1 MVKDKKLK
9 KKNNKK
15 MFEVEKIRGEFPILE
30 QRVYG
35 KPLVYLDNGA
45 TAQKPRCVIERV
57 AELYRTENA
66 NIHRG
71 VHYLSERCTALYE
84 DARKVVA
91 EALGTPDVGEVIFT
105 AGATASLNTVAYT
118 WGEMSVAEGDNV
130 VVSEMEHHSNIVPWQ
145 MLCQRKG
152 AELRVLPFDDEGN
165 LQTAM
170 LDTLLDERTK
180 VVAVT
185 QASNTLGT
193 MPELRTIIDKAHG
206 VGAVV
211 VVDGCQGFVHAEV
224 NVKELGC
231 DFYAFSSH
239 KLYGPTG
246 VGVLYGKRE
255 WLEKMPPYMGGG
267 DMVGRVSFGGTTYA
281 ELPLKVEAGT
291 ANYIDAIGLGE
302 AIKWLEGFEREE
314 LVAWENELRVAAE
327 AKLSEIEGLT
337 IYGRTPEKCSIVSFN
352 IEGVHNYDL
361 GMILDKLGIAV
372 RTGAHCADPVMDH
385 FGIRGTCRAS
395 FAFYNTMDE
404 VDALVAGVRRA
415 VQMLK

>member
-1 MVKDKKLK
+1 
-9 KKNNKK
+9 
-15 MFEVEKIRGEFPILE
+15 MFNPYDIRGEFPILAE
-30 QRVYG
+30 KVYG

-45 TAQKPRCVIERV
+45 TAQKPRCVIDTV
-57 AELYRTENA
+57 ADLYRHENA

-180 VVAVT
+180 IVAVT

-239 KLYGPTG
+239 KLYGPNG
-246 VGVLYGKRE
+246 VGVLYGRRE
-255 WLEKMPPYMGGG
+255 LLEQMPPFLGGG
-267 DMVGRVSFGGTTYA
+267 DMVKKVSFEKTTYA
-281 ELPLKVEAGT
+281 DLPLKFEAGT
-291 ANYIDAIGLGE
+291 ANYIDAIGLAE
-302 AIKWLEGFEREE
+302 AIRFLRGLDRAGVMAHERALLDYATEE
-314 LVAWENELRVAAE
+314 LG
-327 AKLSEIEGLT
+327 KIEGLR
-337 IYGRTPEKCSIVSFN
+337 IYGSAEEKCSIVSFN
-352 IEGVHNYDL
+352 VEGVHNFDL
-361 GMILDKLGIAV
+361 GAVLDRSGVAI
-372 RTGAHCADPVMDH
+372 RTGAHCADPVMAH
-385 FGIRGTCRAS
+385 YGVQGMARAS
-395 FAFYNTMDE
+395 FGLYNTAEE
-404 VDALVAGVRRA
+404 VDALVAA
-415 VQMLK
+415 VKKAIRMLK

>member
-1 MVKDKKLK
+1 MA
-9 KKNNKK
+9 
-15 MFEVEKIRGEFPILE
+15 EK
-30 QRVYG
+30 VYG

-45 TAQKPRCVIERV
+45 TAQKPRCVIDTV
-57 AELYRTENA
+57 ADLYRHENA

-91 EALGTPDVGEVIFT
+91 EALGTSDVGEVIFT

-180 VVAVT
+180 IVAVT

-239 KLYGPTG
+239 KLYGPNG
-246 VGVLYGKRE
+246 VGVLYGRRE
-255 WLEKMPPYMGGG
+255 LLEQMPPFLGGG
-267 DMVGRVSFGGTTYA
+267 DMVKKVSFEKTNYA
-281 ELPLKVEAGT
+281 DLPLKFEAGT
-291 ANYIDAIGLGE
+291 ANYIDAIGLAE
-302 AIKWLEGFEREE
+302 AIRFLRGLDRAGVMAHERALLDYATEE
-314 LVAWENELRVAAE
+314 LG
-327 AKLSEIEGLT
+327 KIEGLR
-337 IYGRTPEKCSIVSFN
+337 IYGSAAEKCSIVSFN
-352 IEGVHNYDL
+352 VEGVHNFDL
-361 GMILDKLGIAV
+361 GAVLDRSGVAI
-372 RTGAHCADPVMDH
+372 RTGAHCADPVMAH
-385 FGIRGTCRAS
+385 YGVQGMARAS
-395 FAFYNTMDE
+395 FGLYNTAEE
-404 VDALVAGVRRA
+404 VDALVAA
-415 VQMLK
+415 VKKAIRMLK

>member
-1 MVKDKKLK
+1 
-9 KKNNKK
+9 
-15 MFEVEKIRGEFPILE
+15 MFNPYDIRGEFPILAE
-30 QRVYG
+30 KVYG

-45 TAQKPRCVIERV
+45 TAQKPRCVIDTV
-57 AELYRTENA
+57 ADLYRHENA

-224 NVKELGC
+224 NVKEQGC

-239 KLYGPTG
+239 KLYGPNG
-246 VGVLYGKRE
+246 VGVLYGRRE
-255 WLEKMPPYMGGG
+255 LLEQMPPFLGGG
-267 DMVGRVSFGGTTYA
+267 DMVKKVSFEKTTYA
-281 ELPLKVEAGT
+281 DLPLKFEAGT
-291 ANYIDAIGLGE
+291 ANYIDAIGLAE
-302 AIKWLEGFEREE
+302 AIRFLRGLDRAGVMAHERALLDYATEE
-314 LVAWENELRVAAE
+314 LGKV
-327 AKLSEIEGLT
+327 EGLR
-337 IYGRTPEKCSIVSFN
+337 IYGSAAEKCSIVSFN
-352 IEGVHNYDL
+352 VEGVHNFDL
-361 GMILDKLGIAV
+361 GAVLDRSGVAI
-372 RTGAHCADPVMDH
+372 RTGAHCADPVMAH
-385 FGIRGTCRAS
+385 YGVQGMARAS
-395 FAFYNTMDE
+395 FGLYNTAEE
-404 VDALVAGVRRA
+404 VDALVAA
-415 VQMLK
+415 VKKAIRMLK

>member
-1 MVKDKKLK
+1 
-9 KKNNKK
+9 
-15 MFEVEKIRGEFPILE
+15 MFNPYDIRGEFPILGE
-30 QRVYG
+30 KVYG

-45 TAQKPRCVIERV
+45 TAQKPRCVIDAV
-57 AELYRTENA
+57 ADLYRHENA

-239 KLYGPTG
+239 KLYGPNG
-246 VGVLYGKRE
+246 VGVLYGRRE
-255 WLEKMPPYMGGG
+255 LLEQMPPFLGGG
-267 DMVGRVSFGGTTYA
+267 DMVKKVTFEKTSYA
-281 ELPLKVEAGT
+281 DLPLKFEAGT
-291 ANYIDAIGLGE
+291 ANYIDAIGLAE
-302 AIKWLEGFEREE
+302 AIRFLRGLDRAGVMAHERALLDYATEE
-314 LVAWENELRVAAE
+314 LGKV
-327 AKLSEIEGLT
+327 EGLR
-337 IYGRTPEKCSIVSFN
+337 IYGSAAEKCSIVSFN
-352 IEGVHNYDL
+352 VEGVHNFDL
-361 GMILDKLGIAV
+361 GAVLDRSGVAI
-372 RTGAHCADPVMDH
+372 RTGAHCADPVMAH
-385 FGIRGTCRAS
+385 YGVQGMARAS
-395 FAFYNTMDE
+395 FGLYNTAEE
-404 VDALVAGVRRA
+404 VDALVAA
-415 VQMLK
+415 VKKASRMLK

>member
-1 MVKDKKLK
+1 
-9 KKNNKK
+9 
-15 MFEVEKIRGEFPILE
+15 MFNPYDIRGEFPILAE
-30 QRVYG
+30 KVYG

-45 TAQKPRCVIERV
+45 TAQKPRCVIDTV
-57 AELYRTENA
+57 ADLYRHENA

-91 EALGTPDVGEVIFT
+91 EALGTHDVGEVIFT

-118 WGEMSVAEGDNV
+118 WGEVSVAEGDNV

-165 LQTAM
+165 LRVEM
-170 LDTLLDERTK
+170 LDTLLDECTK
-180 VVAVT
+180 IVAVT

-239 KLYGPTG
+239 KLYGPNG
-246 VGVLYGKRE
+246 VGVLYGRRE
-255 WLEKMPPYMGGG
+255 LLEQMPPFFGGG
-267 DMVGRVSFGGTTYA
+267 DMVKKVTFEKTTYA
-281 ELPLKVEAGT
+281 DLPLKFEAGT
-291 ANYIDAIGLGE
+291 ANYIDAIGLAE
-302 AIKWLEGFEREE
+302 AIRFLRSLDRAGVMAHERALLDYATEE
-314 LVAWENELRVAAE
+314 LG
-327 AKLSEIEGLT
+327 KIEGLR
-337 IYGRTPEKCSIVSFN
+337 IYGSAAEKCSIVSFN
-352 IEGVHNYDL
+352 VEGVHNFDL
-361 GMILDKLGIAV
+361 GAVLDRSGVAI
-372 RTGAHCADPVMDH
+372 RTGAHCADPVMAH
-385 FGIRGTCRAS
+385 YGVQGMARAS
-395 FAFYNTMDE
+395 FGLYNTAEE
-404 VDALVAGVRRA
+404 VDALVAA
-415 VQMLK
+415 VKKAIRMLK

>member
-1 MVKDKKLK
+1 
-9 KKNNKK
+9 
-15 MFEVEKIRGEFPILE
+15 MFNPYDIRGEFPILAE
-30 QRVYG
+30 KVYG

-45 TAQKPRCVIERV
+45 TAQKPRCVIDTV
-57 AELYRTENA
+57 ADLYRHENA

-239 KLYGPTG
+239 KLYGPNG
-246 VGVLYGKRE
+246 VGVLYGRRE
-255 WLEKMPPYMGGG
+255 LLEQMPPFLGGG
-267 DMVGRVSFGGTTYA
+267 DMVKKVTFEKTTYA
-281 ELPLKVEAGT
+281 DLPLKFEAGT
-291 ANYIDAIGLGE
+291 ANYIDAIGLAE
-302 AIKWLEGFEREE
+302 AIRFLRGLDRAGVMAHERALLDYATEE
-314 LVAWENELRVAAE
+314 LGKV
-327 AKLSEIEGLT
+327 EGLR
-337 IYGRTPEKCSIVSFN
+337 IYGSAADKCSIVSFN
-352 IEGVHNYDL
+352 VEGVHNFDL
-361 GMILDKLGIAV
+361 GAVLDRSGVAI
-372 RTGAHCADPVMDH
+372 RTGAHCADPVMAH
-385 FGIRGTCRAS
+385 YGVQGMARAS
-395 FAFYNTMDE
+395 FGLYNTAEE
-404 VDALVAGVRRA
+404 VDALVAA
-415 VQMLK
+415 VKKAIRMLK

>member
-1 MVKDKKLK
+1 
-9 KKNNKK
+9 
-15 MFEVEKIRGEFPILE
+15 MFNPYDIRGEFPILAE
-30 QRVYG
+30 NVYG

-45 TAQKPRCVIERV
+45 TAQKPRCVIDTV
-57 AELYRTENA
+57 ADLYRHENA

-91 EALGTPDVGEVIFT
+91 EALGTHDVGEVIFT

-118 WGEMSVAEGDNV
+118 WGEVSVAEGDNV
-130 VVSEMEHHSNIVPWQ
+130 VVSEMEHPSNIVPWQ

-239 KLYGPTG
+239 KLYGPNG
-246 VGVLYGKRE
+246 VGVLYGRRE
-255 WLEKMPPYMGGG
+255 LLEQMPPFLGGG
-267 DMVGRVSFGGTTYA
+267 DMVKKVSFEKTTYA
-281 ELPLKVEAGT
+281 DLPLKFEAGT
-291 ANYIDAIGLGE
+291 ANYIDAIGLAE
-302 AIKWLEGFEREE
+302 AIRFLRSLDRAGVMAHERALLDYATEE
-314 LVAWENELRVAAE
+314 LG
-327 AKLSEIEGLT
+327 KIEGLR
-337 IYGRTPEKCSIVSFN
+337 IYGSAAEKCSIVSFN
-352 IEGVHNYDL
+352 VEGVHNFDL
-361 GMILDKLGIAV
+361 GAVLDRSGVAI
-372 RTGAHCADPVMDH
+372 RTGAHCADPVMAH
-385 FGIRGTCRAS
+385 YGVQGMARAS
-395 FAFYNTMDE
+395 FGLYNTAEE
-404 VDALVAGVRRA
+404 VDALVAA
-415 VQMLK
+415 VKKAIRMLK

>member
-1 MVKDKKLK
+1 MA
-9 KKNNKK
+9 
-15 MFEVEKIRGEFPILE
+15 EK
-30 QRVYG
+30 VYG

-45 TAQKPRCVIERV
+45 TAQKPRCVIDTV
-57 AELYRTENA
+57 ADLYRHENA

-71 VHYLSERCTALYE
+71 VHYLSEHCTALYE

-118 WGEMSVAEGDNV
+118 WGEVSVAEGDNV

-193 MPELRTIIDKAHG
+193 MPNLKTILDKAHG

-239 KLYGPTG
+239 KLYGPNG
-246 VGVLYGKRE
+246 VGVLYGKRAL
-255 WLEKMPPYMGGG
+255 LEQMPPFLGGG
-267 DMVGRVSFGGTTYA
+267 DMVKKVTFEKTTYA
-281 ELPLKVEAGT
+281 DLPLKFEAGT
-291 ANYIDAIGLGE
+291 ANYIDAIGLAE
-302 AIKWLEGFEREE
+302 AIRFLRSLDRAGVMAHERALLDYATEE
-314 LVAWENELRVAAE
+314 LG
-327 AKLSEIEGLT
+327 KIEGLR
-337 IYGRTPEKCSIVSFN
+337 IYGSAAEKCSIVSFN
-352 IEGVHNYDL
+352 VEGVHNFDL
-361 GMILDKLGIAV
+361 GAVLDRSGVAI
-372 RTGAHCADPVMDH
+372 RTGAHCADPVMAH
-385 FGIRGTCRAS
+385 YGVQGMARAS
-395 FAFYNTMDE
+395 FGLYNTAEE
-404 VDALVAGVRRA
+404 VDALVAA
-415 VQMLK
+415 VKKAIRMLK

>member
-1 MVKDKKLK
+1 
-9 KKNNKK
+9 
-15 MFEVEKIRGEFPILE
+15 MFNPYDIREEFPILTE
-30 QRVYG
+30 KVYG

-45 TAQKPRCVIERV
+45 TAQKPRCVIDTV
-57 AELYRTENA
+57 AGLYRSENA

-180 VVAVT
+180 IVAVT

-193 MPELRTIIDKAHG
+193 MPNLKTIIDKAHAR
-206 VGAVV
+206 GAVV
-211 VVDGCQGFVHAEV
+211 VVDGCQGFVHSEV
-224 NVKELGC
+224 NVRELDC

-239 KLYGPTG
+239 KLYGPNG
-246 VGVLYGKRE
+246 VGVLYGKRAL
-255 WLEKMPPYMGGG
+255 LEQMPPFLGGG
-267 DMVGRVSFGGTTYA
+267 DMVKKVTFEKTTYA
-281 ELPLKVEAGT
+281 DLPLKFEAGT
-291 ANYIDAIGLGE
+291 ANYIDAIGLAE
-302 AIKWLEGFEREE
+302 AIRFLRRLDRAGVMAHERALLDYATAELEQ
-314 LVAWENELRVAAE
+314 
-327 AKLSEIEGLT
+327 IEGLR
-337 IYGRTPEKCSIVSFN
+337 IYGKAAEKCSIVSFN
-352 IEGVHNYDL
+352 VDGVHNFDL
-361 GMILDKLGIAV
+361 GAVLDRSGVAI
-372 RTGAHCADPVMDH
+372 RTGAHCADPVMAH
-385 FGIRGTCRAS
+385 YGVQGMARAS
-395 FAFYNTMDE
+395 FGLYNTAEE
-404 VDALVAGVRRA
+404 VDALVAA
-415 VQMLK
+415 VKKAIRMLK

>member
-1 MVKDKKLK
+1 
-9 KKNNKK
+9 
-15 MFEVEKIRGEFPILE
+15 MFNPYDIRGEFPILGE
-30 QRVYG
+30 KVYG

-45 TAQKPRCVIERV
+45 TAQKPRCVIDTV
-57 AELYRTENA
+57 ADLYRHENA

-193 MPELRTIIDKAHG
+193 MPELRSIIDKAHG

-239 KLYGPTG
+239 KLYGPNG
-246 VGVLYGKRE
+246 VGVLYGRRE
-255 WLEKMPPYMGGG
+255 LLEQMPPFLGGG
-267 DMVGRVSFGGTTYA
+267 DMVKKVTFEKTTYA
-281 ELPLKVEAGT
+281 DLPLKFEAGT
-291 ANYIDAIGLGE
+291 ANYIDAIGLAE
-302 AIKWLEGFEREE
+302 AIRFLRGLDRAGVMAHERALLDYATEE
-314 LVAWENELRVAAE
+314 LG
-327 AKLSEIEGLT
+327 KIEGLR
-337 IYGRTPEKCSIVSFN
+337 IYGSAAEKCSIVSFN
-352 IEGVHNYDL
+352 VEGVHNFDL
-361 GMILDKLGIAV
+361 GAVLDRSGVAI
-372 RTGAHCADPVMDH
+372 RTGAHCADPVMAH
-385 FGIRGTCRAS
+385 YGVQGMARAS
-395 FAFYNTMDE
+395 FGLYNTAEE
-404 VDALVAGVRRA
+404 VDALVAA
-415 VQMLK
+415 VKKAIRMLK

>member
-1 MVKDKKLK
+1 MIKILC
-9 KKNNKK
+9 NLLHE
-15 MFEVEKIRGEFPILE
+15 MFRPEDIRGEFPILE

-84 DARKVVA
+84 DARKTVA
-91 EALGTPDVGEVIFT
+91 EALGTTDTGEVIFT

-118 WGEMSVAEGDNV
+118 LGEVSVGEGDNV

-145 MLCQRKG
+145 MLCERKG
-152 AELRVLPFDDEGN
+152 ASLRVLPFDDEGA
-165 LQTAM
+165 LRVE
-170 LDTLLDERTK
+170 LLDELVDGRTK

-193 MPELRTIIDKAHG
+193 MPNLRPIVDKAHS

-211 VVDGCQGFVHAEV
+211 VVDGCQGFVHSEV

-239 KLYGPTG
+239 KLYGPNG
-246 VGVLYGKRE
+246 VGVLYGRRE
-255 WLEKMPPYMGGG
+255 LLEKMPPFLGGG
-267 DMVGRVSFGGTTYA
+267 DMVKRVTFEKTTYA
-281 ELPLKVEAGT
+281 DLPLKFEAGT
-291 ANYIDAIGLGE
+291 ANYIDAIGLAE
-302 AIKWLEGFEREE
+302 AIKFLRGLDRAGVLAHERALLEYATEE
-314 LVAWENELRVAAE
+314 LG
-327 AKLSEIEGLT
+327 KIEGLR
-337 IYGRTPEKCSIVSFN
+337 IYGTTPDKCSIVSFN
-352 IEGVHNYDL
+352 VEGVHNFDL
-361 GMILDKLGIAV
+361 GSVLDRSGVAI
-372 RTGAHCADPVMDH
+372 RTGAHCADPVMAH
-385 FGIRGTCRAS
+385 YGVQGMARAS
-395 FAFYNTMDE
+395 FGMYNTLAE
-404 VDALVAGVRRA
+404 VDALVAAVRKA
-415 VQMLK
+415 VRMLKG